1 MAERAFEFV
10 KRTADDRAAS
20 AYRIAC
26 AKCSTE
32 ILFHQHGDRRKSSV
46 AVASHFR
53 NRGWA
58 VGSKARLD
66 RCPDCRPTSISTA
79 GTAMTKTAVA
89 TIKPPKEMTREDRRI
104 IFAQLNE
111 IYIGEDK
118 GYSSGWTD
126 QRVATHL
133 GVPRAWVATIRD
145 ENFGPVR
152 DNETSTALR
161 SELAEMWTLLREV
174 EAKARSMSADF
185 DKALRALNDEGEKL
199 GLSLHAL
206 TGKIDRT
213 L

>member
-1 MAERAFEFV
+1 MADRDFDSV
-10 KRTADDRAAS
+10 KRAADGRTAS

-58 VGSKARLD
+58 VGSRPRLD

-89 TIKPPKEMTREDRRI
+89 TIEPPKEMTREDRRI

-118 GYSSGWTD
+118 GYSAGWTD

-161 SELAEMWTLLREV
+161 GEIDNLSARMTLVEKARLMMEEDFAKGIASLVEEKRQVLAALDLLRV
-174 EAKARSMSADF
+174 KIA
-185 DKALRALNDEGEKL
+185 RAL
-199 GLSLHAL
+199 
-206 TGKIDRT
+206 
-213 L
+213 